1 MYSVAYHYA
10 KDLDSDVVVTSRRPT
25 LFAYYSEL
33 FELSFGK
40 LSFCFR
46 TTRCCRHPPLEER
59 HPGTPAQGVEP
70 TKARHLLR

>member
-33 FELSFGK
+33 FE
-40 LSFCFR
+40 
-46 TTRCCRHPPLEER
+46 T
-59 HPGTPAQGVEP
+59 
-70 TKARHLLR
+70 

>member
-33 FELSFGK
+33 FELISGK
-40 LSFCFR
+40 LLFCFR
-46 TTRCCRHPPLEER
+46 TTRCSHHPLRGVGPWYSGKAQSQPRH
-59 HPGTPAQGVEP
+59 AIY
-70 TKARHLLR
+70 